1 MIRPEIIAVRAAT
14 ILRIAD
20 TDEELL
26 LLSAMW
32 QEAERKRV
40 AANDFYGTQAGGLAV
55 RAYEDAMV
63 RLNRQ
68 IAHVK
73 AKREKHG
80 SPARTA
86 CERSARD
93 SVAGTDAAGKI
104 ARRYPAG
111 SGD

>member
-20 TDEELL
+20 TDKELL

-73 AKREKHG
+73 AKREKQ
-80 SPARTA
+80 R
-86 CERSARD
+86 
-93 SVAGTDAAGKI
+93 
-104 ARRYPAG
+104 
-111 SGD
+111 

>member
-20 TDEELL
+20 TDKELL

-55 RAYEDAMV
+55 SAYEDAMG

-73 AKREKHG
+73 AKREKQ
-80 SPARTA
+80 R
-86 CERSARD
+86 
-93 SVAGTDAAGKI
+93 
-104 ARRYPAG
+104 
-111 SGD
+111 

>member
-26 LLSAMW
+26 LLSAML

-73 AKREKHG
+73 AKREKQ
-80 SPARTA
+80 R
-86 CERSARD
+86 
-93 SVAGTDAAGKI
+93 
-104 ARRYPAG
+104 
-111 SGD
+111 

>member
-20 TDEELL
+20 TDEE
-26 LLSAMW
+26 LSAMW

-73 AKREKHG
+73 AKREKQ
-80 SPARTA
+80 R
-86 CERSARD
+86 
-93 SVAGTDAAGKI
+93 
-104 ARRYPAG
+104 
-111 SGD
+111 

>member
-20 TDEELL
+20 TDEDLL

-73 AKREKHG
+73 AKREKQ
-80 SPARTA
+80 R
-86 CERSARD
+86 
-93 SVAGTDAAGKI
+93 
-104 ARRYPAG
+104 
-111 SGD
+111 

>member
-26 LLSAMW
+26 LLLAMW

-73 AKREKHG
+73 AKREKQ
-80 SPARTA
+80 R
-86 CERSARD
+86 
-93 SVAGTDAAGKI
+93 
-104 ARRYPAG
+104 
-111 SGD
+111 